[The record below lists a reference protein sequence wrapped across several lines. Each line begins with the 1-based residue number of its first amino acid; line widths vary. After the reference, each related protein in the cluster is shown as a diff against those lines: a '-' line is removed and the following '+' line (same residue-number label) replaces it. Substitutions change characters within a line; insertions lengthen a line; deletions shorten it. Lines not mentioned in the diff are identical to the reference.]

1 MTLNELQEDSNQ
13 PLRINWFRQMLV
25 EARGERM
32 FPVFR
37 ARERRNRNGRDGGE
51 TLLLFKAA
59 QPLQE
64 PVSVLIGHADVRDD
78 GVRAPRAQCLAASG
92 TSVRYGSEPPPRT
105 A

>member
-37 ARERRNRNGRDGGE
+37 ARERRNRNGRDGAE
-51 TLLLFKAA
+51 
-59 QPLQE
+59 PLQE
-64 PVSVLIGHADVRDD
+64 PVSVLIGHASPAGRIVPASH
-78 GVRAPRAQCLAASG
+78 GRAQPWTQAH
-92 TSVRYGSEPPPRT
+92 PPPSPRWRT
-105 A
+105 PSPNGAQKFG